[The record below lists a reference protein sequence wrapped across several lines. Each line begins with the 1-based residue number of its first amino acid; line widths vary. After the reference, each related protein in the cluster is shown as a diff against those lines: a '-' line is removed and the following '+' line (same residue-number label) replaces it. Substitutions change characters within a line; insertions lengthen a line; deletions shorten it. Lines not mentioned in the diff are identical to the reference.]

1 MIKGIMTSSG
11 NYAEAVK
18 GNVRGLAQSEI
29 DLMNPGAK
37 KWSRNEEIKQA
48 SKKGMLRF
56 ESHQS
61 FYSFYSPKEE

>member
-1 MIKGIMTSSG
+1 MMAGRIIP
-11 NYAEAVK
+11 
-18 GNVRGLAQSEI
+18 QSEI

-37 KWSRNEEIKQA
+37 KYSRNEEIKQA
-48 SKKGMLRF
+48 LKKGMLRF